1 MAVST
6 GRIPLPGGL
15 NDELDADLDE
25 PKRPGDRG
33 EDRGASPKKPRQGH
47 PAEAGTGGVTMD
59 ALRSLLAEQSV
70 SLLQAQQLQISTALS
85 AFEERQGGRMDKLE
99 HRVHEQ
105 GSAVEGLEARLRDL
119 GDRLAKVESQG
130 APAVGHGPD
139 RRSTLVFG
147 GWAPETRRMV
157 LLHQLDQAL
166 TGLKLKSYLDCDP
179 FTTGARRSVSL
190 CQFRARPNETQGEA
204 RQRMLHVVQTV
215 NSAKLELEGGVRPLW
230 CSFSKSPEERGRAA
244 LAAVVKKAVLRAAP
258 HRAADLDVE
267 FQSGRS
273 WIKEDQISGMGTA
286 PTEVREP
293 RVVHTKGGEGWI
305 DDRTLAR
312 RLREETSLSLHM
324 LICPLRARTIGQGR
338 SHLRR
343 SMNPVARDVE
353 KMISSF
359 FKKSPEREKG
369 GVIKNLRV
377 GQWFRIDIVPSGEGQ
392 EEVHAHFA
400 QLPDSANRVIYQG
413 DVNTGFG
420 WVDEHE
426 GMTAVPKE
434 GKGGILHK
442 VITER
447 ELAFGVPEPA
457 QINTPTSRPRQEGR
471 QGQCIDVMCYK
482 GIRCRGWGIHEDSY
496 MKVGT
501 DHELCFS
508 QFALQERRQH
518 RRHETR
524 PRTWVGGVAQID
536 RMDQEY
542 IEQLAAQCTKPQ
554 PSQGYKDTPEIK
566 QAFKA
571 AKLSGT
577 AAKWKQ
583 ALKMRKQARRLWEQE
598 RLVRASQGDWQ
609 SFKALKP
616 RKQVGWD
623 LGFAEAQQGEPHQ
636 VVHDHLAA
644 VYQGEEITGVTSP
657 WEGDVVTFTLEELT
671 VGVSQLKRGKAVGVD
686 KTSTELVQGLM
697 EVPGGR
703 QTSDYLYSIIRLF
716 ELSREWG
723 KPLVVFKLDLEKA
736 FDTLDRGSLMQ
747 RLEERLGPG
756 AELNCWRE
764 LLRGTVGHLQT
775 PWGATRLPMTRGI
788 KQGAVESPTLFAWIA
803 ELAMSEAISKYGWH
817 NTDRLFEGLQS
828 EEMLYKD
835 DGMVWGDSPHTV
847 QGRVAQLASELS
859 RYGLRLNPK
868 KCQLYAS
875 PKVEGERAILVEGVR
890 VEAADTLE
898 VMGLVLRVGM
908 SIYEL
913 ASPLASR
920 ARAKFW
926 ELKHIFRAQGGSM
939 KQRARVMQK
948 VVGGTA
954 LWCVCCLPPDAAT
967 MTMLNSV
974 QLQLMVWS
982 PVATS
987 RLQPESVEGKGNGVG
1002 AADGRDSGKPPQD
1015 RRKQD
1020 HDEEPDYTIRDL
1032 QKSVEGDAT
1041 GLMQGSS
1048 TRQEGWF
1055 TKAKKEFSAL
1065 HGKGESSQTALLL
1078 RDHLRNIDD
1087 ARLHAAVQAHL
1098 PDILET
1104 ADAEDSGG
1112 SGEPEVT
1119 AVQWVRSVLM
1129 ELARLAGLSSSD
1141 KEILLTPVSGFD
1153 LLPQNGADEE
1163 DHADET
1169 EEDIASLFQQGDRT
1183 NTWEDLMEQLGR
1195 WFDSGLAVDL
1205 ALAMLRQ
1212 YDLFGNYSARF
1223 LPVVA
1228 EGGLGEDGTDDR
1240 THPAEIGNVNEAG
1253 TGKLFDEIGE
1263 FELQKKFGMWQWCP
1277 RDDEATR
1284 ATVSTDPAPT
1294 APADTVPVINEAAGI
1309 PDLQQPML
1317 PSQAVEM
1324 WRYLLFARDA
1334 FTVPDSWLPL
1344 SMLRD
1349 IQVHMEAM
1357 SEHNLAMMTTGLV
1370 SVIRFLMAELSQTMD
1385 FAQAIINTRDHG
1397 EAPVDIDDDQ
1407 EPEPEMEG
1415 DGSSM
1420 MQAFFES
1427 SGKDTMPRRWARAM
1441 LRLHKELEAQPK
1453 PMRIQ
1458 SIAALRGCMP
1468 ALMLQ
1473 REATTWQAQLQA
1485 LLVAVQEDSQ
1495 AAEGEMAVPVGWVQS
1510 WVEEISA
1517 FIPGFR
1523 FRQPPQAVDSLPDQE
1538 IDELVREE
1546 AEEAAWRGAEH
1557 RRDEEEEA
1565 RREAHEHLC
1574 EQEAQH
1580 LLEEAAAYK
1589 RWERTMEK
1597 NSLKRSTPGA
1607 EPAEGKRQCC
1617 LSVEVASSSSDR
1629 PRVLHTLSFDVPTN
1643 GSALT
1648 FSFRANMQSAPSEVS
1663 TEPVVE
1669 NQGEVPPED
1678 SSAVQ
1683 SGEHLGPAQPSV
1695 LHDSLTA
1702 NRDSVPEL
1710 LQLMEFEEYAHLYDK
1725 WKRGDLT
1732 QQQVVQMYGTEAME
1746 LMLAQEAVGAAVDD
1760 EGHGGSGEVALTEQ
1774 DRNISA
1780 TEDHKG
1786 MYQNADGV
1794 WQRIPFSRFEAI
1806 YGQWRAGHRTDDQ
1819 IGACYG
1825 EVWLALFRQWK
1836 VWGLDGIWPYLYRVL
1851 DALEDCAVPSA
1862 VGREFMLPDAL
1873 PLPLRVPWSTV
1884 KVFYQCWKQG
1894 SLTDR
1899 DVVERF
1905 GEIWLVLFQKIAKLG
1920 VSGAKRDLDVY
1931 VDWDIPDV
1939 QQSIGPATRDE
1950 PDKSDGRP

>member
-1 MAVST
+1 MW
-6 GRIPLPGGL
+6 P
-15 NDELDADLDE
+15 D
-25 PKRPGDRG
+25 
-33 EDRGASPKKPRQGH
+33 
-47 PAEAGTGGVTMD
+47 GTW
-59 ALRSLLAEQSV
+59 S
-70 SLLQAQQLQISTALS
+70 
-85 AFEERQGGRMDKLE
+85 
-99 HRVHEQ
+99 
-105 GSAVEGLEARLRDL
+105 
-119 GDRLAKVESQG
+119 
-130 APAVGHGPD
+130 
-139 RRSTLVFG
+139 
-147 GWAPETRRMV
+147 
-157 LLHQLDQAL
+157 
-166 TGLKLKSYLDCDP
+166 
-179 FTTGARRSVSL
+179 
-190 CQFRARPNETQGEA
+190 
-204 RQRMLHVVQTV
+204 
-215 NSAKLELEGGVRPLW
+215 
-230 CSFSKSPEERGRAA
+230 
-244 LAAVVKKAVLRAAP
+244 
-258 HRAADLDVE
+258 
-267 FQSGRS
+267 
-273 WIKEDQISGMGTA
+273 
-286 PTEVREP
+286 
-293 RVVHTKGGEGWI
+293 
-305 DDRTLAR
+305 
-312 RLREETSLSLHM
+312 
-324 LICPLRARTIGQGR
+324 
-338 SHLRR
+338 
-343 SMNPVARDVE
+343 
-353 KMISSF
+353 
-359 FKKSPEREKG
+359 
-369 GVIKNLRV
+369 
-377 GQWFRIDIVPSGEGQ
+377 
-392 EEVHAHFA
+392 
-400 QLPDSANRVIYQG
+400 
-413 DVNTGFG
+413 
-420 WVDEHE
+420 
-426 GMTAVPKE
+426 
-434 GKGGILHK
+434 
-442 VITER
+442 
-447 ELAFGVPEPA
+447 
-457 QINTPTSRPRQEGR
+457 
-471 QGQCIDVMCYK
+471 
-482 GIRCRGWGIHEDSY
+482 
-496 MKVGT
+496 
-501 DHELCFS
+501 
-508 QFALQERRQH
+508 
-518 RRHETR
+518 
-524 PRTWVGGVAQID
+524 
-536 RMDQEY
+536 
-542 IEQLAAQCTKPQ
+542 
-554 PSQGYKDTPEIK
+554 
-566 QAFKA
+566 
-571 AKLSGT
+571 
-577 AAKWKQ
+577 
-583 ALKMRKQARRLWEQE
+583 
-598 RLVRASQGDWQ
+598 
-609 SFKALKP
+609 
-616 RKQVGWD
+616 
-623 LGFAEAQQGEPHQ
+623 
-636 VVHDHLAA
+636 
-644 VYQGEEITGVTSP
+644 
-657 WEGDVVTFTLEELT
+657 
-671 VGVSQLKRGKAVGVD
+671 
-686 KTSTELVQGLM
+686 
-697 EVPGGR
+697 
-703 QTSDYLYSIIRLF
+703 
-716 ELSREWG
+716 SRE
-723 KPLVVFKLDLEKA
+723 DLCRA
-736 FDTLDRGSLMQ
+736 
-747 RLEERLGPG
+747 
-756 AELNCWRE
+756 
-764 LLRGTVGHLQT
+764 
-775 PWGATRLPMTRGI
+775 
-788 KQGAVESPTLFAWIA
+788 
-803 ELAMSEAISKYGWH
+803 
-817 NTDRLFEGLQS
+817 
-828 EEMLYKD
+828 
-835 DGMVWGDSPHTV
+835 
-847 QGRVAQLASELS
+847 GR
-859 RYGLRLNPK
+859 
-868 KCQLYAS
+868 
-875 PKVEGERAILVEGVR
+875 
-890 VEAADTLE
+890 
-898 VMGLVLRVGM
+898 
-908 SIYEL
+908 
-913 ASPLASR
+913 
-920 ARAKFW
+920 
-926 ELKHIFRAQGGSM
+926 
-939 KQRARVMQK
+939 
-948 VVGGTA
+948 
-954 LWCVCCLPPDAAT
+954 
-967 MTMLNSV
+967 
-974 QLQLMVWS
+974 
-982 PVATS
+982 
-987 RLQPESVEGKGNGVG
+987 
-1002 AADGRDSGKPPQD
+1002 
-1015 RRKQD
+1015 
-1020 HDEEPDYTIRDL
+1020 
-1032 QKSVEGDAT
+1032 
-1041 GLMQGSS
+1041 
-1048 TRQEGWF
+1048 
-1055 TKAKKEFSAL
+1055 
-1065 HGKGESSQTALLL
+1065 
-1078 RDHLRNIDD
+1078 
-1087 ARLHAAVQAHL
+1087 
-1098 PDILET
+1098 
-1104 ADAEDSGG
+1104 
-1112 SGEPEVT
+1112 
-1119 AVQWVRSVLM
+1119 
-1129 ELARLAGLSSSD
+1129 
-1141 KEILLTPVSGFD
+1141 FD

-1205 ALAMLRQ
+1205 ALAMLRRRVEER
-1212 YDLFGNYSARF
+1212 A
-1223 LPVVA
+1223 
-1228 EGGLGEDGTDDR
+1228 DR
-1240 THPAEIGNVNEAG
+1240 TYLRWVEGPLHTIGAGMAAGSMTSSATTPPVFYRWSQRVEAHLYSGFRRDQSGNDDEHSLMERSRTRRRRDRRSHTPRRDRERERGWDREALRRDRGVRVTEEVRHLGGGRSTGSGPGGEASRGWDSGGFRAERR
-1253 TGKLFDEIGE
+1253 
-1263 FELQKKFGMWQWCP
+1263 GMWQWCP

-1284 ATVSTDPAPT
+1284 ATVRTHRGGREPGSEPARAPRGGHEPGSEPASGSTDPAPT